1 MRKITLLIL
10 CYCLLLPTHPVAA
23 EGGAEAVL
31 TDLDIAAF
39 PNVSAYLDVRNPD
52 GTFIHGLT
60 VDSVSIL
67 EDGRSLPITSLQEQR
82 VGLQITVAINAG
94 PTFAY
99 RNNLGITRYAYLEE
113 YLNQWAD
120 RQKESNLDNLSLITN
135 SGIRQLNLQDALT
148 WQTVFVSYKPDLQN
162 ATPSLDLLGQ
172 AVDIARDF
180 TPTQRMEK
188 AILYIT
194 PLPDFSLGGVLPDVI
209 RQANQAGTHVYVWML
224 ASRASFNDPR
234 AEELRDLAVQTGGQ
248 FTGFSG
254 VEEMPTISSLL
265 EPLRSMYNVN
275 YRSIANTSGQHNVA
289 GQVLL
294 SQQIVT
300 SQPVTYSITLQP
312 GIPVFVNP
320 PVQVIRSTAQRGEN
334 TLNSLSPAL
343 QPLEIQM
350 DFPDGYTRK
359 LTRSDLLVDGILVA
373 ENQVAPFER
382 FNWDIREF
390 TKDGTH
396 LLRVQVTDE
405 LGMVSE
411 SRELPVEIAIVLPA
425 INRWADFLNG
435 GGIYLLLLAIFV
447 AGIGASFGFIRLQ
460 KQGGI
465 QTLLNRIGK
474 VKPLKPIRRAKVAVA
489 VQNTGRYRPAAE
501 HSAELALISHDIDS
515 AVGYNIPLGD
525 RKFTIG
531 SDRFLA
537 DVVLN
542 GVGIE
547 GRHTLIWHDVEGR
560 YHASDATPGAG
571 TLVNGQP
578 VPVEGSLLRPGD
590 EVQVGPVVYRY
601 EEHPLHTR
609 SY

>member
-1 MRKITLLIL
+1 MRKIALLCL
-10 CYCLLLPTHPVAA
+10 CCCLLLPAGVVAA

-31 TDLDIAAF
+31 SDLDITAF
-39 PNVSAYLDVRNPD
+39 PDVSAYLDVRNPD
-52 GTFIHGLT
+52 GTFIDGLT
-60 VDSVSIL
+60 ADSVSIL
-67 EDGRSLPITSLQEQR
+67 EDGRSLPVTNLQEQR

-99 RNNLGITRYAYLEE
+99 RNNLGITRYTYLEE

-120 RQKESNLDNLSLITN
+120 RQKENDLDDLSLITN
-135 SGIRQLNLQDALT
+135 SGIRQLHLKDALT

-162 ATPSLDLLGQ
+162 AAPSLDLLGQ
-172 AVDIARDF
+172 AVDITRDF
-180 TPTQRMEK
+180 TPGQRMEK

-194 PLPDFSLGGVLPDVI
+194 PLPDFPLGGVLPDVI
-209 RQANQAGTHVYVWML
+209 SQANQAGTHIYVWML
-224 ASRASFNDPR
+224 ASRASFNDLR
-234 AEELRDLAVQTGGQ
+234 AEELRELAVQTGGQ
-248 FTGFSG
+248 FTAFSG
-254 VEEMPTISSLL
+254 AEEMPTISSLL
-265 EPLRSMYNVN
+265 EPLRSTYKAN

-300 SQPVTYSITLQP
+300 SLPVNYSITLQP
-312 GIPVFVNP
+312 GVPVFINP
-320 PVQVIRSTAQRGEN
+320 PAQVIRSTAKRGED
-334 TLNSLSPAL
+334 TLGSLSPAL

-350 DFPDGYTRK
+350 DFPDGHTRK
-359 LTRSDLLVDGILVA
+359 LIRSALLVDGTLVA
-373 ENQVAPFER
+373 ENQVEPFER

-390 TKDGTH
+390 RKEGIH

-411 SRELPVEIAIVLPA
+411 SREIPVEIAIVLPA

-435 GGIYLLLLAIFV
+435 GGIYLLLFAIFG
-447 AGIGASFGFIRLQ
+447 AGIGASIGFLKLQ

-465 QTLLNRIGK
+465 QVFLQRI
-474 VKPLKPIRRAKVAVA
+474 AKAKRQRPAQRVRSVAA
-489 VQNTGRYRPAAE
+489 VQNPGRYRPAAE
-501 HSAELALISHDIDS
+501 HSAELVLVSHDIDS
-515 AVGYNIPLGD
+515 AAGYNIPLGD

-571 TLVNGQP
+571 TLVNGQI
-578 VPVEGSLLRPGD
+578 VSAEGSLLRPGD
-590 EVQVGPVVYRY
+590 EVRVGQVLYRY

-609 SY
+609 PY